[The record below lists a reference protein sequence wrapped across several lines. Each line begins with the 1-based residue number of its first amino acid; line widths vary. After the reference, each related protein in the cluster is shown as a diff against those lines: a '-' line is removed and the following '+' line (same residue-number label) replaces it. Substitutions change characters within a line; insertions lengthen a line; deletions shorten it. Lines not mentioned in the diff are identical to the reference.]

1 MPFATAWVKSE
12 DIMLNEIRQGVNWED
27 VDPRVQTYRIR
38 QISSGDLMY
47 SLVTLIN
54 RTSLNT

>member
-27 VDPRVQTYRIR
+27 VDPRVQ
-38 QISSGDLMY
+38 SY
-47 SLVTLIN
+47 SYMG
-54 RTSLNT
+54 